1 MGKTMD
7 FKHISVLLQ
16 ESIDSLNIKPD
27 GIYVDCTAGGGGHSA
42 AILEH
47 LNEKGRMVLID
58 QDPDAIATVTE
69 RFKGDSRVR
78 IVKSNFSAVDSI
90 LSDLGIDAVDGM
102 VADLGVSSHQLDTAE
117 RGFSFHYDA
126 PLDMRM
132 SQQGKSAYDV
142 VNTYSKNELY
152 TIISRYGEEKFADR
166 VANAIVR
173 AREEGVIETTL
184 QLAEIVSNAIP
195 AKFRRNGH
203 PARKTFQAIRIEV
216 NGELDVLKNTLPLM
230 FESLKDDGVLSIIT
244 FHSLEDRIVKDYF
257 RTLKEG
263 CTCPKDF
270 PVCVCG
276 KKPKA
281 VVKSAG
287 VKASGKEVDENNRSR
302 SAKLRTAI
310 KTGE

>member
-1 MGKTMD
+1 ME
-7 FKHISVLLQ
+7 FNHISVLLE
-16 ESIDSLNIKPD
+16 ESVNALEIKPD

-42 AILEH
+42 EV
-47 LNEKGRMVLID
+47 LNKLGDNGRMILFD
-58 QDPDAIATVTE
+58 RDPDAIETVTD
-69 RFKGDSRVR
+69 RFKGDERVT
-78 IVKSNFSAVDSI
+78 IIHSNFSEIKKVLDELNI
-90 LSDLGIDAVDGM
+90 TGVDGII
-102 VADLGVSSHQLDTAE
+102 ADLGVSSHQLDTAE

-132 SQQGKSAYDV
+132 SQQGTTAEDI
-142 VNTYSKNELY
+142 VNTYSQKELFNV
-152 TIISRYGEEKFADR
+152 INKYGEEKFASS

-173 AREEGVIETTL
+173 ARDKKRIETTL
-184 QLAEIVSNAIP
+184 ELAEIVSNAIP

-216 NGELDVLKNTLPLM
+216 NAELTVLENTLPDM
-230 FESLKDDGVLSIIT
+230 FEALNKGGVLAIIS

-276 KKPKA
+276 KSPKA
-281 VVKSAG
+281 LVKSSG
-287 VKASGKEVDENNRSR
+287 VKATGKEVTENNRSR
-302 SAKLRTAI
+302 SAKLRTA
-310 KTGE
+310 KKL

>member
-1 MGKTMD
+1 ME
-7 FKHISVLLQ
+7 FNHISVLLE
-16 ESIDSLNIKPD
+16 ESVNALDIKPD

-42 AILEH
+42 EVLKKLGE
-47 LNEKGRMVLID
+47 NGRMVLFD
-58 QDPDAIATVTE
+58 RDPDAIETVTN
-69 RFKGDSRVR
+69 RFKDDKRVTV
-78 IVKSNFSAVDSI
+78 IHSNFSEIKKVLA
-90 LSDLGIDAVDGM
+90 DLDIDGVDGII
-102 VADLGVSSHQLDTAE
+102 ADLGVSSHQLDTAE

-132 SQQGKSAYDV
+132 SQQGTTAEDI
-142 VNTYSKNELY
+142 VNSYSQKELFNV
-152 TIISRYGEEKFADR
+152 ISKYGEEKFASS

-173 AREEGVIETTL
+173 ARDKKRIETTL
-184 QLAEIVSNAIP
+184 ELAEIVSNAIP

-216 NGELDVLKNTLPLM
+216 NAELTVLENTLPDM
-230 FESLKDDGVLSIIT
+230 FEALNKDGVLAIIS

-276 KKPKA
+276 KTPKA
-281 VVKSAG
+281 LVKSAG
-287 VKASGKEVDENNRSR
+287 VKATGKEVTENNRSR
-302 SAKLRTAI
+302 SAKLRTA
-310 KTGE
+310 KKL

>member
-1 MGKTMD
+1 ME
-7 FKHISVLLQ
+7 FNHISVLLE
-16 ESIDSLNIKPD
+16 ESVKSLDIKPD

-42 AILEH
+42 EV
-47 LNEKGRMVLID
+47 LNKLGENGRMVLFD
-58 QDPDAIATVTE
+58 RDPDAIETVTN
-69 RFKGDSRVR
+69 RFKGDNRVT
-78 IVKSNFSAVDSI
+78 IIHSNFSEIKKVLAELNIS
-90 LSDLGIDAVDGM
+90 GVDGII
-102 VADLGVSSHQLDTAE
+102 ADLGVSSHQLDTAE

-132 SQQGKSAYDV
+132 SQQGTTAEEV
-142 VNTYSKNELY
+142 VNSYSQKELFNV
-152 TIISRYGEEKFADR
+152 ISKYGEEKFASS

-173 AREEGVIETTL
+173 AREKKRIESTL
-184 QLAEIVSNAIP
+184 ELAEIVSNAIP

-216 NGELDVLKNTLPLM
+216 NAELTVLENTLPDM
-230 FESLKDDGVLSIIT
+230 FEALNKDGVLAIIS

-276 KKPKA
+276 KTPKA
-281 VVKSAG
+281 LVKSSG
-287 VKASGKEVDENNRSR
+287 VKATGKEVSENNRSR
-302 SAKLRTAI
+302 SAKLRTA
-310 KTGE
+310 KKL

>member
-1 MGKTMD
+1 ME
-7 FKHISVLLQ
+7 FNHISVLLE
-16 ESIDSLNIKPD
+16 ESVNALDIKPD

-42 AILEH
+42 EILKKLGE
-47 LNEKGRMVLID
+47 NGRMVLFD
-58 QDPDAIATVTE
+58 RDPDAIETVTN
-69 RFKGDSRVR
+69 RFKDDKRVT
-78 IVKSNFSAVDSI
+78 IVHSNFSEIKKVLAE
-90 LSDLGIDAVDGM
+90 LNIDGVDGII
-102 VADLGVSSHQLDTAE
+102 ADLGVSSHQLDTAE

-132 SQQGKSAYDV
+132 SQQGTTAEDI
-142 VNTYSKNELY
+142 VNTYSQKELFNV
-152 TIISRYGEEKFADR
+152 ISKYGEEKFASS

-173 AREEGVIETTL
+173 ARTEKRIETTL
-184 QLAEIVSNAIP
+184 ELAEIVSNAIP

-216 NGELDVLKNTLPLM
+216 NAELTVLENTLPDM
-230 FESLKDDGVLSIIT
+230 FCCLNKGGVLAIIS

-276 KKPKA
+276 KTPKA
-281 VVKSAG
+281 LVKSSG
-287 VKASGKEVDENNRSR
+287 VKATGKEVTENNRSR
-302 SAKLRTAI
+302 SAKLRTA
-310 KTGE
+310 KKL

>member
-1 MGKTMD
+1 MD
-7 FKHISVLLQ
+7 FNHISVLLE
-16 ESIDSLNIKPD
+16 ESVNALDIKPD

-42 AILEH
+42 EVLKKLGE
-47 LNEKGRMVLID
+47 NGRMVLFD
-58 QDPDAIATVTE
+58 RDPDAIETVTN
-69 RFKGDSRVR
+69 RFKDDKRVT
-78 IVKSNFSAVDSI
+78 IIHSNFSEIKKV
-90 LSDLGIDAVDGM
+90 LSEMNINGVDGII
-102 VADLGVSSHQLDTAE
+102 ADLGVSSHQLDTAE

-132 SQQGKSAYDV
+132 SQQGTTAEEI
-142 VNTYSKNELY
+142 VNSYSQKELFNV
-152 TIISRYGEEKFADR
+152 INKYGEEKFASS

-173 AREEGVIETTL
+173 ARDKKRIETTL
-184 QLAEIVSNAIP
+184 ELAEIVSNAIP

-216 NGELDVLKNTLPLM
+216 NAELTVLENTLPDM
-230 FESLKDDGVLSIIT
+230 FEALNKGGVLAIIS

-276 KKPKA
+276 KTPKA
-281 VVKSAG
+281 LVKSSG
-287 VKASGKEVDENNRSR
+287 VKATGKEVTENNRSR
-302 SAKLRTAI
+302 SAKLRTA
-310 KTGE
+310 KKL

>member
-1 MGKTMD
+1 ME
-7 FKHISVLLQ
+7 FNHISVLLE
-16 ESIDSLNIKPD
+16 ESINALDIKPD
-27 GIYVDCTAGGGGHSA
+27 GIYVDCTAGGGGHSSEV
-42 AILEH
+42 LKKLGKE
-47 LNEKGRMVLID
+47 GRMILFD
-58 QDPDAIATVTE
+58 RDPDAIETVTN
-69 RFKGDSRVR
+69 RFKGDSRVT
-78 IVKSNFSAVDSI
+78 IVHSNFSEIKKVLAELNVNGVY
-90 LSDLGIDAVDGM
+90 GII
-102 VADLGVSSHQLDTAE
+102 ADLGVSSHQLDTAE

-132 SQQGKSAYDV
+132 SQQGTTAEDI
-142 VNTYSKNELY
+142 VNSYSQKELFNV
-152 TIISRYGEEKFADR
+152 ISKYGEEKFASS

-173 AREEGVIETTL
+173 ARDKKRIETTL
-184 QLAEIVSNAIP
+184 ELAEIVSNAIP

-216 NGELDVLKNTLPLM
+216 NAELTVLENTLPDM
-230 FESLKDDGVLSIIT
+230 FDALNKDGVLAIIS

-281 VVKSAG
+281 LVKSSG
-287 VKASGKEVDENNRSR
+287 VKATGKEVAENNRSR
-302 SAKLRTAI
+302 SAKLRTA
-310 KTGE
+310 KKL

>member
-1 MGKTMD
+1 ME
-7 FKHISVLLQ
+7 FNHISVLLE
-16 ESIDSLNIKPD
+16 ESVNALEIKPD

-42 AILEH
+42 EVLSK
-47 LNEKGRMVLID
+47 LGDNGRMILFD
-58 QDPDAIATVTE
+58 RDPDAIETVTK
-69 RFKGDSRVR
+69 RFKGDERVT
-78 IVKSNFSAVDSI
+78 IIHSNFSEIKKTLNELNVS
-90 LSDLGIDAVDGM
+90 GVDG
-102 VADLGVSSHQLDTAE
+102 VIADLGVSSHQLDTAE

-132 SQQGKSAYDV
+132 SQQGTTAEDV
-142 VNTYSKNELY
+142 VNTYSQKELFNV
-152 TIISRYGEEKFADR
+152 INKYGEEKFAGS

-173 AREEGVIETTL
+173 AREKKRIETTL
-184 QLAEIVSNAIP
+184 ELAEIVSNAIP

-216 NGELDVLKNTLPLM
+216 NAELTVLENTLPDM
-230 FESLKDDGVLSIIT
+230 FEILNKDGVLAIIS

-276 KKPKA
+276 KSPKA
-281 VVKSAG
+281 LVKSSG
-287 VKASGKEVDENNRSR
+287 VKATGKEVTENNRSR
-302 SAKLRTAI
+302 SAKLRTA
-310 KTGE
+310 KKL